1 MILPNIS
8 PPFRELLQ
16 KTPNPFVTKIR
27 DAIYTT
33 ATFSKGKVVLVGDA
47 FATLRP
53 HIGAATEQAAFHG
66 NTLESVYR
74 GDKPQQVW
82 DTEIRKHAQM
92 IILVNKLV
100 AQLGCGTMFSLT
112 RSIFTLWFFLLK
124 QKLGRRRNSL

>member
-82 DTEIRKHAQM
+82 DTEIQATTT
-92 IILVNKLV
+92 
-100 AQLGCGTMFSLT
+100 LGKPMKAYRGSRLRHLYAAKRLHCQKSKPQQRFFT
-112 RSIFTLWFFLLK
+112 RD
-124 QKLGRRRNSL
+124 